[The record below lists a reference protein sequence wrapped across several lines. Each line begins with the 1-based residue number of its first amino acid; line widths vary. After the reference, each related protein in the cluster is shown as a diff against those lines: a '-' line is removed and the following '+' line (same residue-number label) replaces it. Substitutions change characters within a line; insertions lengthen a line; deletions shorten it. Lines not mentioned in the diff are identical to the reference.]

1 MGEKKRK
8 SKKGL
13 GEAVLT
19 NPQRPPAGAS
29 VPQGFAAQG
38 ESLSGALALHRQ
50 GRLGEAEAAYRAFLQ
65 SAPDHAE
72 AHYNRGNVLQALG
85 RLEEALT
92 AYQRALALVGDN
104 FGVLVNLGS
113 VLQALGRYA
122 EAAVHYRRALAIE
135 PGYAEG
141 HNNLANALREMGQID
156 EALVHYRKALE
167 IKPDQ
172 AGLYSNLGNL
182 LQDLKRFD
190 EALAAHEKALE
201 LKPDLPEAH
210 NNRGNALRSLRRP
223 GDALAAFERALEL
236 RPDYAEAHYNLGN
249 ALRDLGRAGEAL
261 AGFDRALELR
271 PDYAEAHNNRGNV
284 RQELRRFREAMAA
297 YDRALELKPDY
308 PEAHNN
314 RGNALQE
321 LRRFGEAM
329 AAYDQALEL
338 KPDYAE
344 ASWNKALLL
353 LLRGEYGEGWR
364 LFESRWR
371 TEDSRLLVRTFRQP
385 LWLGDADLRGKRILV
400 HPEQGFGDALQ
411 MLRYVPLLL
420 EREAEVFLEVP
431 GPLVGLASEIPGVS
445 DILTKG
451 RPLPDFDCHCPFM
464 SLPLAF
470 GTRIDTIPAD
480 VPYLKTPAASLR
492 KWGDRLGARKRPRI
506 GLTWSGSTWHRSDRS
521 RSIPLDRFRPLL
533 DRDADFYSLQKEY
546 RDPDREWLAAEPRI
560 RDFSGEI
567 LDFSDTAGLV
577 EQLDWIITVDT
588 AVAHL
593 AGALGK
599 EVWILIAYS
608 PDYRWLLD
616 REDSP
621 WYPTARLFR
630 QTAPDDWDSVIDR
643 IAIEIESRMGPG
655 KRHP

>member
-1 MGEKKRK
+1 MDRQASGP
-8 SKKGL
+8 
-13 GEAVLT
+13 
-19 NPQRPPAGAS
+19 PQDLLNR
-29 VPQGFAAQG
+29 
-38 ESLSGALALHRQ
+38 ALALHRQ
-50 GRLGEAEAAYRAFLQ
+50 GRLVEAEAAYRALLQ
-65 SAPDHAE
+65 SDPDHAE
-72 AHYNRGNVLQALG
+72 AHYNRGNALQSLG

-104 FGVLVNLGS
+104 FGVRVNLGS

-122 EAAVHYRRALAIE
+122 EAAAHYRRALAIE

-141 HNNLANALREMGQID
+141 HNNLANALRELGQLD
-156 EALVHYRKALE
+156 EALVHYRKALAL
-167 IKPDQ
+167 KPDH

-190 EALAAHEKALE
+190 EALAAHEKALA

-223 GDALAAFERALEL
+223 AEALAAFNRSLEL
-236 RPDYAEAHYNLGN
+236 RPDYAEAHYNSGN
-249 ALRDLGRAGEAL
+249 ALRDLGRPEEAL
-261 AGFDRALELR
+261 AR
-271 PDYAEAHNNRGNV
+271 
-284 RQELRRFREAMAA
+284 
-297 YDRALELKPDY
+297 YDRALTLRPDY

-314 RGNALQE
+314 RGNALQG
-321 LRRFGEAM
+321 LRQYGEAL
-329 AAYDQALEL
+329 AAYDRALEL

-371 TEDSRLLVRTFRQP
+371 TEDSRPLVRAFQPP
-385 LWLGDADLRGKRILV
+385 LWLGDADLRRKRILV
-400 HPEQGFGDALQ
+400 HAEQGFGDTLQ
-411 MLRYVPLLL
+411 MLRYIPLLL
-420 EREAEVFLEVP
+420 DREAEVFLEVP

-445 DILTKG
+445 SVLAKG
-451 RPLPDFDCHCPFM
+451 DPLPDFDCHCPFM

-470 GTRIDTIPAD
+470 GTKIDTIPAD
-480 VPYLKTPAASLR
+480 VPYLRTPAASLK
-492 KWGDRLGARKRPRI
+492 KWGNRLGAKAGPRI
-506 GLTWSGSTWHRSDRS
+506 GLMGSGSTWHRNDRS
-521 RSIPLDRFRPLL
+521 RSIPLDRFQPLL
-533 DRDADFYSLQKEY
+533 DRDAEFYSLQKEY

-560 RDFSGEI
+560 RDFSGEL

-577 EQLDWIITVDT
+577 EQLDWVITVDT
-588 AVAHL
+588 SVAHL

-599 EVWILIAYS
+599 EVWILLPYS

-630 QTAPDDWDSVIDR
+630 QAAPDDWDSVLDR
-643 IAIEIESRMGPG
+643 LAFEIESRLKPR
-655 KRHP
+655 KEQP

>member
-1 MGEKKRK
+1 MGGKKRK
-8 SKKGL
+8 PKKGM
-13 GEAVLT
+13 GEAALT
-19 NPQRPPAGAS
+19 NPQRPMAGLS
-29 VPQGFAAQG
+29 VPQGFAARE
-38 ESLSGALALHRQ
+38 ESFSLALSLHRQ
-50 GRLGEAEAAYRAFLQ
+50 GRLVEAEAAYRTFLQ
-65 SAPDHAE
+65 SDPNHAE
-72 AHYNRGNVLQALG
+72 AHYNRGNALQALG

-92 AYQRALALVGDN
+92 AYQMALALVGDN
-104 FGVLVNLGS
+104 FGVQVNLGS

-141 HNNLANALREMGQID
+141 HNNLANALRELGQID
-156 EALVHYRKALE
+156 EALFHYRKALDL
-167 IKPDQ
+167 KPDH

-190 EALAAHEKALE
+190 EALAAHEKALA

-223 GDALAAFERALEL
+223 GEALAAFERALEL
-236 RPDYAEAHYNLGN
+236 RPDYAEAHYNRGN

-261 AGFDRALELR
+261 AGFDRALELK
-271 PDYAEAHNNRGNV
+271 PDYPEAHNNRGNV
-284 RQELRRFREAMAA
+284 RQELRRYDEAMAA

-321 LRRFGEAM
+321 LRRYDEAM
-329 AAYDQALEL
+329 AAYDRALEL

-364 LFESRWR
+364 LFESRWG
-371 TEDSRLLVRTFRQP
+371 TEDSRPMVRGFRQP

-400 HPEQGFGDALQ
+400 HAEQGFGDTLQ
-411 MLRYVPLLL
+411 MLRYIPMLLK
-420 EREAEVFLEVP
+420 REAEVLIEVP
-431 GPLVGLASEIPGVS
+431 GPLVRLVTEIPGVS
-445 DILTKG
+445 GVLAKG
-451 RPLPDFDCHCPFM
+451 SPLPDFDCHCPFM

-470 GTRIDTIPAD
+470 ETRIETIPAD
-480 VPYLKTPAASLR
+480 VPYLRTPAATMK
-492 KWGDRLGARKRPRI
+492 KWGDRLGTKARPRI
-506 GLTWSGSTWHRSDRS
+506 GLMGSGSTWHKNDRY
-521 RSIPLDRFRPLL
+521 RSIPLDRFYSLL

-546 RDPDREWLAAEPRI
+546 RDPDREWLAVEPRI
-560 RDFSGEI
+560 RDFSAEL
-567 LDFSDTAGLV
+567 LDFSDTAGLIG
-577 EQLDWIITVDT
+577 QLDRVITVDT
-588 AVAHL
+588 SVAHL

-599 EVWILIAYS
+599 EVWILIPYS

-630 QTAPDDWDSVIDR
+630 QTAPNDWDSVIAR
-643 IAIEIESRMGPG
+643 IALEIDSKLGPG
-655 KRHP
+655 KGEP